1 MLASLIPSGIWT
13 MLLVLGIA
21 ASFIT
26 VVMIVGTAPTKRN
39 GAPELPPGS
48 LAKAVRENA
57 SARAAAAVRNR
68 PGHQLTNVR
77 PLDATAIEGYLAGDL
92 ASAPAGQTSTRA
104 NGEGSSGD
112 GSAEAEAIV
121 KHFAVHDPKRI
132 AEVITAWIRAD
143 SNNAK
148 RSGR

>member
-39 GAPELPPGS
+39 AISELPPGS

-77 PLDATAIEGYLAGDL
+77 ALDATAIEGHL
-92 ASAPAGQTSTRA
+92 ASDPAGGPAGQTPARA
-104 NGEGSSGD
+104 NDEVSSGD

-121 KHFAVHDPKRI
+121 RHFAVHDPKRI

-143 SNNAK
+143 TNNAK

>member
-39 GAPELPPGS
+39 GMPELPPGS

-77 PLDATAIEGYLAGDL
+77 TVDATAIEGYLVGDP
-92 ASAPAGQTSTRA
+92 ANGAAGQTTSPA
-104 NGEGSSGD
+104 NGDGSSGD

>member
-1 MLASLIPSGIWT
+1 

-39 GAPELPPGS
+39 GRPELAPGS
-48 LAKAVRENA
+48 LAQAVRENA

-77 PLDATAIEGYLAGDL
+77 PLDATAIEGYLAGEPADD
-92 ASAPAGQTSTRA
+92 APAGQTSPQA
-104 NGEGSSGD
+104 HGDGSSGD

-121 KHFAVHDPKRI
+121 RHFAVHDPKRI

-148 RSGR
+148 RSRR